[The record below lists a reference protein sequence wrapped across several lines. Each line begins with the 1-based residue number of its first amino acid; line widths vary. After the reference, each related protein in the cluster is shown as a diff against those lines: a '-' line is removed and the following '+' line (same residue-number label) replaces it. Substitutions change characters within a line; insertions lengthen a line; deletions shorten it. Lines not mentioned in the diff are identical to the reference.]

1 VIEQKHSKKKAIKT
15 KDYTK
20 PGKPL
25 TELDFFAM
33 VKESEESG
41 YMPLEEF
48 KKKCQMLLNSK

>member
-1 VIEQKHSKKKAIKT
+1 VIKQKHTRKKAEQA

-25 TELDFFAM
+25 TELEFLAM
-33 VKESEESG
+33 VNESEESG
-41 YMPLEEF
+41 YMPLDDF